1 MLKEKNTI
9 LVVAAHPDDEVL
21 GCGGS
26 MAKWAQSG
34 DNVHVLI
41 LAEGATARDKIRD
54 TGAKKS
60 ELSQLAKS
68 AHETGSILGVKS
80 VNLLGLPDNRMDS
93 LDLLDVVIKVEYYIE
108 KFQPN
113 AIVTHHGGDLNIDH
127 QIALKAVI
135 TACRPQPSYPVK
147 RILSFEVPSSTEW
160 QSPNTKSIFI
170 PNWFENITNT
180 LDLKLKALDAY
191 KSEMREW
198 PHARSI
204 NAVKHLAHWRGAS
217 VGCEAAEAFM
227 LVREIS

>member
-1 MLKEKNTI
+1 M
-9 LVVAAHPDDEVL
+9 
-21 GCGGS
+21 
-26 MAKWAQSG
+26 
-34 DNVHVLI
+34 
-41 LAEGATARDKIRD
+41 
-54 TGAKKS
+54 
-60 ELSQLAKS
+60 
-68 AHETGSILGVKS
+68 
-80 VNLLGLPDNRMDS
+80 
-93 LDLLDVVIKVEYYIE
+93 
-108 KFQPN
+108 
-113 AIVTHHGGDLNIDH
+113 VTHHGGDLNIDH
-127 QIALKAVI
+127 QIVLKAVI